1 MLLDNLLAHARC
13 HMRVFNA
20 PSLLVSF
27 VAAKLAPRLAGAPLL
42 FPGLHAQVLA
52 ASWLLVTSRGIRKE
66 VTAK

>member
-27 VAAKLAPRLAGAPLL
+27 VPRLAGAPLL